1 MSRVLRSVISRRLSK
16 AVRGHWPLEGSNP
29 SPPPLTET
37 ASLSGYAPT
46 ACTFRGAF
54 GAWEVE
60 VGEPKRTYTVEP
72 VEDPVPREVPSEP
85 AVEPSEDPAE
95 PEEVEAE

>member
-1 MSRVLRSVISRRLSK
+1 
-16 AVRGHWPLEGSNP
+16 
-29 SPPPLTET
+29 
-37 ASLSGYAPT
+37 
-46 ACTFRGAF
+46 
-54 GAWEVE
+54 VE